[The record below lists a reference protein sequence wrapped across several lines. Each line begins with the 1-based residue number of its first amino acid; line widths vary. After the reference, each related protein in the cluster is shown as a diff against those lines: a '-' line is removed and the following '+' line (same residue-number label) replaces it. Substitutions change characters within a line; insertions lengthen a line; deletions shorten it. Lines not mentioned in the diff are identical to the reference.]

1 MAIDKNFVVKNGL
14 EVNDILLHADP
25 VTNKIG
31 IGTDIPEYLLD
42 VREIPLPGIA
52 VSGISTQTVAFFR
65 GNVTIQG
72 NLDVANDEINVNFAD
87 LTTLVG
93 ESVSYN
99 IGTITNFTAVIAGI
113 DTLNV
118 KTINAG
124 PGVASFPLIQA
135 GIVTISDKLD
145 ISTGINTDAYAIID
159 DLRGLE
165 FNYNKGTIGTARID
179 AGFATDFTVGT
190 GIGSEN
196 GALRAYVGFITDLYV
211 TNSLSITT
219 STGGGSATIDDL
231 KGAKLDYD
239 EGYFDNLYAQSGI
252 VTNITGT
259 AITYTNAKFDTIN
272 VDVKATIDDLE
283 VGIATISYADID
295 NLVVGIATVT
305 DSLYVNKLYDTG
317 DGTPLDVPAYGNFG
331 QYLRSKGPNGVEWYD
346 FGVFKT
352 KQVFTATDG
361 QTEFGGFRYN
371 IQTLNDPPRAGIGTN
386 PVALYLEVFVNGIKL
401 IEGDDYIATNGSGI
415 GVGLTLT
422 SPTGLGDI
430 VEVAATFDD
439 DLLLIDG
446 ATITVSEKGAS
457 PGIASYI
464 DFTDNMFVLGQGSGG
479 ITTVGVALSGTY
491 DISVLGISSFADEIF
506 ISPISIANTFYALN
520 LTDLTGGIGTYK
532 KTYVD
537 ADGAP
542 LIYFPLGAR
551 LGIGVTVLEDYNLTA
566 AIDAKIGNIALETNT
581 LTGEAKI
588 RPVQSVVSL
597 ASTDRIT
604 IGSSL
609 TVEDDYFGNGDTL
622 VGIVTQIVP
631 GIGVNVF
638 GTQDLISGPGKGI
651 VKIDAYR
658 PIGKT
663 IYVAQTGNDN
673 NTGLAEN
680 YPKRT
685 IKAAAAAA
693 LTGDTIKVYPGVYVE
708 ENPILLKK
716 TVSVEGTELRNC
728 VVTPKYPN
736 QDLFFVNNGCHL
748 TDLSF
753 IGPQMTD
760 GAAIV
765 SFERL
770 LGVSTGR
777 YFDAAR
783 MIRYNLDY
791 IASEAVGFLTSG
803 YSGFAGNHREQ
814 DAGRTLDLNLD
825 FIAEETVGYLYSPD
839 YNAKDSLGN
848 PTGLALTTAGLIP
861 AVSPPIGVSVND
873 YIKQSCKDDIK
884 DIIRSLSND
893 LKAGSNRNSIGAG
906 LSYYDESGNL
916 LHITGTAGNGVPGY
930 PTPVSIKFATIDA
943 INYAV
948 GIATNVIDNVDYAS
962 KPGITTYSTLT
973 QDFSYTPTIVGG
985 GCTEVRNKTVSLAST
1000 ITSILDDYANLVG
1013 ITTIYGVNIDSR
1025 ACAKDIRDIWRGIC
1039 FDITRGGNSKS
1050 VASGKAYYDESGNLL
1065 PGILKNPEEQ
1075 AQTIATLE
1083 HSFKIA
1089 RAVVNNVSWGGFAAD
1104 PSAAPIDV
1112 AFAEYDYTTGITT
1125 ITTNGPHGLSIDDPT
1140 KIVGLAWTCTY
1151 DGGLTPV
1158 VFPRESD
1165 YGTVY
1170 QVRSV
1175 VGVNT
1180 FTFIGV
1186 ASTTPHFYTSGGTI
1200 QKLKNFQDKFSQI
1213 KDLGIQP
1220 DPATGFNESIA
1231 SCANVVSALHSCIGV
1246 VTSIVGNGFAAF
1258 SGFSTTYPGN
1268 AGFGFTTVA
1277 LVDNAQ
1283 YDNLS
1288 GIATVSAPGLIVKKG
1303 DLIEMRDLTFSC
1315 SSGGAPSTQKFPSG
1329 RFGYDFNVDKI
1340 NPDGT
1345 FVVNVGVS
1353 TLPHDYVF
1361 GGFVVDRSVG
1371 VLTASYD
1378 NVTGITT
1385 IIAPGSKIKV
1395 GDLVTLRDLTFSCSS
1410 GGAPSTQEFPSGNE
1424 GFVFRVDSVT
1434 GGDADGSDTFTVR
1447 VGSSTI
1453 PHEYIGGGVIYPPF
1467 SKGVGNVLQGPY
1479 VRNCTNFIPGSI
1491 GMLVDGVNAEPGD
1504 DFDVGVTG
1512 AMSVDSY
1519 TQYNQGGIGVSITN
1533 GAYCQLVSIFTICN
1547 DTAIYTATGGQC
1559 DITNSNSSFGRLG
1572 LVSVG
1577 VGDNTSKSIYR
1588 YTGKVINNRDGKA
1601 PEAEQA
1607 EITVSGI
1614 GSYRPY
1620 DGQALYFGELYY
1632 TVQRVE
1638 VTDGGS
1644 GYIEDNPPTVTFSS
1658 PEGDNGITA
1667 EAIATVQ
1674 NGKVIAVDLVST
1686 GTQYLNPPTISFS
1699 GGGGVGAGA
1708 SATAIMTPIYY
1719 TIESATLPQA
1729 GISTIIL
1736 NTNLNNNVSVGTT
1749 VYFSRLSLQIASS
1762 HSFEWVGAGNEILK
1776 AKPGLGGV
1784 VIQEN
1789 EVVKIDG
1796 GEIVYTSTDQAGNFK
1811 IGDGVTVNQ
1820 LTGTVTGRAFNQSL
1834 LNTVTP
1840 LIIALGK

>member
-52 VSGISTQTVAFFR
+52 ATTGVSTQTVAFFR

-72 NLDVANDEINVNFAD
+72 NLDVADDQINVNFAD

-99 IGTITNFTAVIAGI
+99 IGTITNFTSINAGI
-113 DTLNV
+113 DTLTV
-118 KTINAG
+118 KSINAG
-124 PGVASFPLIQA
+124 PGIASIPLIKS
-135 GIVTISDKLD
+135 GILTVTEKLD
-145 ISTGINTDAYAIID
+145 LSEGVGVGTIKPYAVID
-159 DLRGLE
+159 DLRGKE
-165 FNYNKGTIGTARID
+165 FNYDEGNISTARIN
-179 AGFATDFTVGT
+179 AGFATNFNV
-190 GIGSEN
+190 
-196 GALRAYVGFITDLYV
+196 VGFIATTGFATEFVV
-211 TNSLSITT
+211 TNNLAITT
-219 STGGGSATIDDL
+219 ANPGSYAVIDDL
-231 KGAKLDYD
+231 RGFNLDYD
-239 EGYFDNLYAQSGI
+239 QGTIDKLQVAIGTITVASGSTAIFDDARFDN
-252 VTNITGT
+252 V
-259 AITYTNAKFDTIN
+259 N
-272 VDVKATIDDLE
+272 VDVTANVNEVNVAIGTIQRAFVNELD
-283 VGIATISYADID
+283 
-295 NLVVGIATVT
+295 VGIATVT
-305 DSLYVNKLYDTG
+305 DSIYIQKLYDSG
-317 DGTPLDVPAYGNFG
+317 DGTPLDPPAYGNFG
-331 QYLRSKGPNGVEWYD
+331 QYLKSKGPAGVEWES
-346 FGVFKT
+346 FGVLRNREVIST
-352 KQVFTATDG
+352 GAGD
-361 QTEFGGFRYN
+361 TEFAFQYDLS
-371 IQTLNDPPRAGIGTN
+371 TLGDPPGIGIGTN
-386 PVALYLEVFVNGIKL
+386 PEALYLDVYLNGVKL
-401 IEGDDYIATNGSGI
+401 IQGVDYIANNGI
-415 GVGLTLT
+415 GITLT
-422 SPTGLGDI
+422 TPTALNDQLELNALI
-430 VEVAATFDD
+430 DN
-439 DLLLIDG
+439 DLILIDG

-457 PGIASYI
+457 PGISSYI
-464 DFTDNMFVLGQGSGG
+464 DFTDNMFVLGQGSNG

-491 DISVLGISSFADEIF
+491 DISVLGISSFADETF
-506 ISPISIANTFYALN
+506 INPISIANTFYALN
-520 LTDLTGGIGTYK
+520 LTDVTDGISTYK
-532 KTYVD
+532 QTYVD
-537 ADGAP
+537 YDGAP
-542 LIYFPLGAR
+542 LIYYPLGSR

-581 LTGEAKI
+581 VTGEAKI
-588 RPVQSVVSL
+588 RPTQSVVST
-597 ASTDRIT
+597 ATTDRIT

-609 TVEDDYFGNGDTL
+609 TVENDYFGNGDTL

-631 GIGVNVF
+631 GIGVDVF
-638 GTQDLISGPGKGI
+638 GTQDLTSGPGKGI

-663 IYVAQTGNDN
+663 IYVTQTGNDD

-728 VVTPKYPN
+728 VVTPKFPN
-736 QDLFFVNNGCHL
+736 QDLFFVNNGCHI

-753 IGPQMTD
+753 IGPDMTD

-783 MIRYNLDY
+783 LIRYNLDY
-791 IASEAVGFLTSG
+791 IAQEAVGFLTSG

-814 DAGRTLDLNLD
+814 DAARTLDLNLD
-825 FIAEETVGYLYSPD
+825 FIAEETIGYLYTD
-839 YNAKDSLGN
+839 YTGTNIVGN
-848 PTGLALTTAGLIP
+848 PTGAALTTAGVTVDLNNLLP
-861 AVSPPIGVSVND
+861 TD
-873 YIKQSCKDDIK
+873 TLETYIKRSCKDDIK
-884 DIIRSLSND
+884 DIVRTLSKD

-906 LSYYDESGNL
+906 LSYYDAGGSL
-916 LHITGTAGNGVPGY
+916 LHVTGVDANNN
-930 PTPVSIKFATIDA
+930 SIKFATMDA
-943 INYAV
+943 IEYAV
-948 GIATNVIDNVDYAS
+948 GIATYIIDNVDYS
-962 KPGITTYSTLT
+962 TQPGITTYSTLT
-973 QDFSYTPTIVGG
+973 QDFSYTPIIVGG
-985 GCTEVRNKTVSLAST
+985 GCTAVREKIVNRAGI
-1000 ITSILDDYANLVG
+1000 ITSILDNYSNLAG

-1025 ACAKDIRDIWRGIC
+1025 DCADDVKDIWKGVC
-1039 FDITRGGNSKS
+1039 FDITRGGNSRS

-1075 AQTIATLE
+1075 AQTVATLQ

-1089 RAVVNNVSWGGFAAD
+1089 RSVINNVTWGGFAAD
-1104 PSAAPIDV
+1104 SSQLPIDV
-1112 AFAEYDYTTGITT
+1112 LGAEYDNITGITT
-1125 ITTNGPHGLSIDDPT
+1125 ITTNGPHGLSVDDPT
-1140 KIVGLAWTCTY
+1140 KIVGLAWTCAY
-1151 DGGLTPV
+1151 SPLVPV

-1165 YGTVY
+1165 FGTVY
-1170 QVRSV
+1170 QVQSV
-1175 VGVNT
+1175 VGLNT

-1186 ASTTPHFYTSGGTI
+1186 ASTLPHTYNSGGTI
-1200 QKLKNFQDKFSQI
+1200 QKLKNFQNKFSQV

-1231 SCANVVSALHSCIGV
+1231 SCQNVVSALHSCIGV
-1246 VTSIVGNGFAAF
+1246 VTSIVQNGFAAF

-1268 AGFGFTTVA
+1268 GGFGFDTIA
-1277 LVDNAQ
+1277 LVDDAVYN
-1283 YDNLS
+1283 NLT
-1288 GIATVSAPGLIVKKG
+1288 GIATITSPGFNIKKG
-1303 DLIEMRDLTFSC
+1303 DLIEIRDLLFSC

-1329 RFGYDFNVDKI
+1329 KFGYDFNVDKI
-1340 NPDGT
+1340 NPDGSFT
-1345 FVVNVGVS
+1345 INVGVS
-1353 TLPHDYVF
+1353 TLEHTYVS
-1361 GGFVVDRSVG
+1361 GGFIVDRSIG
-1371 VLTASYD
+1371 VSTASYQET
-1378 NVTGITT
+1378 TGITT
-1385 IIAPGSKIKV
+1385 ITAPGAKVNV
-1395 GDLVTLRDLTFSCSS
+1395 GDLVTLRDLEFTCPS
-1410 GGAPSTQEFPSGNE
+1410 GAGTTTIYPTGNE
-1424 GFVFRVDSVT
+1424 GFIFRVESIT
-1434 GGDADGSDTFTVR
+1434 GGDADGSDTFAVR
-1447 VGSSTI
+1447 VGTSTI
-1453 PHEYIGGGVIYPPF
+1453 PHNYSTGGVIYPPY
-1467 SKGVGNVLQGPY
+1467 SKGVGPITQGPY
-1479 VRNCTNFIPGSI
+1479 VRNCTNFIPKSI

-1504 DFDVGVTG
+1504 KDDIGVTG

-1588 YTGKVINNRDGKA
+1588 YTGKTILNSDGNVPA
-1601 PEAEQA
+1601 AEQA

-1620 DGQALYFGELYY
+1620 DGQAIYFGELYS

-1644 GYIEDNPPTVTFSS
+1644 GYVEDNPPVVTFTD
-1658 PEGDNGITA
+1658 PTGENGITA
-1667 EAIATVQ
+1667 EAIATVE
-1674 NGKVIAVDLVST
+1674 NGKVVAVDLVST
-1686 GTQYLNPPTISFS
+1686 GTQYLTPPSISFT
-1699 GGGGVGAGA
+1699 GPGVGAT
-1708 SATAIMTPIYY
+1708 ATSIMTPIYY
-1719 TIESATLPQA
+1719 TIESATKPDA
-1729 GISTIIL
+1729 GISTIVL
-1736 NTNLNNNVSVGTT
+1736 NTNLNNTVSVGTT

-1762 HSFEWVGAGNEILK
+1762 HSFEWVGAGNDINR
-1776 AKPGLGGV
+1776 AKPALGGV

>member
-14 EVNDILLHADP
+14 EVNNILLHADP

-52 VSGISTQTVAFFR
+52 ATLGVSTQTVAFFR

-93 ESVSYN
+93 EYVNYN
-99 IGTITNFTAVIAGI
+99 IGTITNFTATIAGI

-135 GIVTISDKLD
+135 GIITVSDNLD
-145 ISTGINTDAYAIID
+145 IRNTGIYTDAYATIDDLRGEELKYNNAYISTAFINAGFSTRLDVTGNLYAQSGFATDFTVTNTLSITTAYPGSYAIID
-159 DLRGLE
+159 DLRGE
-165 FNYNKGTIGTARID
+165 
-179 AGFATDFTVGT
+179 
-190 GIGSEN
+190 E
-196 GALRAYVGFITDLYV
+196 
-211 TNSLSITT
+211 
-219 STGGGSATIDDL
+219 
-231 KGAKLDYD
+231 LDYD
-239 EGYFDNLYAQSGI
+239 YGAIDNLEVGLGTITVALGSTLTYNTGNFDEVITDSVNVGI
-252 VTNITGT
+252 
-259 AITYTNAKFDTIN
+259 ATIN
-272 VDVKATIDDLE
+272 KAKINELE
-283 VGIATISYADID
+283 VGIAT
-295 NLVVGIATVT
+295 VT
-305 DSLYVNKLYDTG
+305 NSLYVNKLYDTG
-317 DGTPLDVPAYGNFG
+317 NGTALDVPAYGNQG
-331 QYLRSKGPNGVEWYD
+331 QYLRSLGPNGVQWYD

-352 KQVFTATDG
+352 KQVFIATDG
-361 QTEFGGFRYN
+361 QTEFSGFRYN

-386 PVALYLEVFVNGIKL
+386 PVALYLEVFLNGVKL
-401 IEGDDYIATNGSGI
+401 IEGSDYIATNGSGV

-422 SPTGLGDI
+422 SPASLGDV

-439 DLLLIDG
+439 DLMLIDG

-491 DISVLGISSFADEIF
+491 DISVLGISSFTDEVF
-506 ISPISIANTFYALN
+506 INPISIANTFYALN
-520 LTDLTGGIGTYK
+520 LTNLTGGIGTYK
-532 KTYVD
+532 QTFVD
-537 ADGAP
+537 YDGAP
-542 LIYFPLGAR
+542 LIYYPLGSK
-551 LGIGVTVLEDYNLTA
+551 LGIGVTVLEDYNLTV

-588 RPVQSVVSL
+588 SPTQSVVS
-597 ASTDRIT
+597 SGTTDRIT

-609 TVEDDYFGNGDTL
+609 QVENDYFGNGDTL

-631 GIGVNVF
+631 GIGIDVF
-638 GTQDLISGPGKGI
+638 GTQDLTSGPGKGV

-658 PIGKT
+658 PVGKT
-663 IYVAQTGNDN
+663 IYVSQTGNDD

-685 IKAAAAAA
+685 IKSAASAA
-693 LTGDTIKVYPGVYVE
+693 LTGDTIKVFPGVYVE

-803 YSGFAGNHREQ
+803 FSGFAGNHREQ
-814 DAGRTLDLNLD
+814 DAARTLDLNLD
-825 FIAEETVGYLYSPD
+825 FIAEETVGYLYND
-839 YNAKDSLGN
+839 YNGINLSGN
-848 PTGLALTTAGLIP
+848 PTGFALTTT
-861 AVSPPIGVSVND
+861 GVSVD
-873 YIKQSCKDDIK
+873 LSKLLPDDTLETYIKRSCKDDIK
-884 DIIRSLSND
+884 DVIRSISND
-893 LKAGSNRNSIGAG
+893 LKAGSNRSSIGAG
-906 LSYYDESGNL
+906 KSYYSDTGTL
-916 LHITGTAGNGVPGY
+916 LHITGVDGNGN
-930 PTPVSIKFATIDA
+930 SIKFATRDA

-948 GIATNVIDNVDYAS
+948 GIATYVIDNLNYAS
-962 KPGITTYSTLT
+962 QPGITTYSTFT
-973 QDFSYTPTIVGG
+973 QDFSYAPIIVGG
-985 GCTEVRNKTVSLAST
+985 GCTEVRNKSVSLAST
-1000 ITSILDDYANLVG
+1000 ITSILDNYANLAG

-1025 ACAKDIRDIWRGIC
+1025 ACAKDVRDIWRGIC

-1089 RAVVNNVSWGGFAAD
+1089 RSVVNNVSWGGFPADTTAD
-1104 PSAAPIDV
+1104 PINVS
-1112 AFAEYDYTTGITT
+1112 FAEYDHTTGITT
-1125 ITTNGPHGLSIDDPT
+1125 ITTSGPHGLSIDDPT
-1140 KIVGLAWTCTY
+1140 KIVGLAWTCAYVGAGTSQ
-1151 DGGLTPV
+1151 V

-1200 QKLKNFQDKFSQI
+1200 QKLKNFQNKFSQI

-1220 DPATGFNESIA
+1220 DPATGFNDSLA

-1268 AGFGFTTVA
+1268 TGYGFTSTV
-1277 LVDNAQ
+1277 LVDGAE

-1288 GIATVSAPGLIVKKG
+1288 GKATISAPGLVVKKG
-1303 DLIEMRDLTFSC
+1303 DLIEIRDLSFSC
-1315 SSGGAPSTQKFPSG
+1315 SSGGSPSVQKFPSG
-1329 RFGYDFNVDKI
+1329 KYGYDFNVDKI

-1345 FVVNVGVS
+1345 FVINVGVS
-1353 TLPHDYVF
+1353 TLEHTYVT
-1361 GGFVVDRSVG
+1361 GGFVVDRSIG
-1371 VLTASYD
+1371 VTTASYD
-1378 NVTGITT
+1378 NTTGITT
-1385 IIAPGSKIKV
+1385 ITATGAKILV
-1395 GDLVTLRDLTFSCSS
+1395 GDLVTLRDLEFSCPS
-1410 GGAPSTQEFPSGNE
+1410 GAGTTTLYPTGNE
-1424 GFVFRVDSVT
+1424 GFIFRVDSIT

-1447 VGSSTI
+1447 VGTSTI
-1453 PHEYIGGGVIYPPF
+1453 PHTYTGNGVIYPPF

-1547 DTAIYTATGGQC
+1547 DIAIFTGTGGQC

-1588 YTGKVINNRDGKA
+1588 YTGKIINNRDGNA
-1601 PEAEQA
+1601 PAAEQA

-1638 VTDGGS
+1638 VTEGGS
-1644 GYIEDNPPTVTFSS
+1644 GYIEDNPPTVTFGP
-1658 PEGDNGITA
+1658 PEGENGITA
-1667 EAIATVQ
+1667 EAIATVE
-1674 NGKVIAVDLVST
+1674 NGRVVAIDLVST
-1686 GTQYLNPPTISFS
+1686 GTQYLNPPTITFS

-1708 SATAIMTPIYY
+1708 SATSIMTPIYY

>member
-14 EVNDILLHADP
+14 EVNNILLHADP

-52 VSGISTQTVAFFR
+52 ATTGVSTQTVAFFR

-72 NLDVANDEINVNFAD
+72 NLDVANDQINVNFAD

-93 ESVSYN
+93 EYVSYN
-99 IGTITNFTAVIAGI
+99 IGTITNLTASIAGI

-118 KTINAG
+118 KSINAG

-135 GIVTISDKLD
+135 GIVTISDNLD
-145 ISTGINTDAYAIID
+145 IRNTGIYPDAYATIDDLRGEKLGYNNAYITTAFINAGLATRFEASNLYVQSGFATDFTVINTLSITTAYPGSYAIID
-159 DLRGLE
+159 DLRGE
-165 FNYNKGTIGTARID
+165 
-179 AGFATDFTVGT
+179 
-190 GIGSEN
+190 E
-196 GALRAYVGFITDLYV
+196 
-211 TNSLSITT
+211 
-219 STGGGSATIDDL
+219 
-231 KGAKLDYD
+231 LDYD
-239 EGYFDNLYAQSGI
+239 YGA
-252 VTNITGT
+252 
-259 AITYTNAKFDTIN
+259 
-272 VDVKATIDDLE
+272 
-283 VGIATISYADID
+283 ID
-295 NLVVGIATVT
+295 NLVVGLGTITVAVGSTLTYTTGNFEEVITDSLNVDIGTIDDASINELEVGIVTVT

-317 DGTPLDVPAYGNFG
+317 DGTPFDVPAYGNQG
-331 QYLRSKGPNGVEWYD
+331 QYLRSLGPNGVQWYD

-352 KQVFTATDG
+352 KQVFTATEG

-386 PVALYLEVFVNGIKL
+386 PVALYLEVFLNGVKL
-401 IEGDDYIATNGSGI
+401 IEGSDYIATNGSGV

-422 SPTGLGDI
+422 SAASLDDVI
-430 VEVAATFDD
+430 EVAATFDD

-446 ATITVSEKGAS
+446 ATITVSEKGAN

-464 DFTDNMFVLGQGSGG
+464 DFTDNMFVIGQGSGG
-479 ITTVGVALSGTY
+479 ITEVGVALSGTY
-491 DISVLGISSFADEIF
+491 DISVLGISSFTDETLIN
-506 ISPISIANTFYALN
+506 PISVANTFYALN
-520 LTDLTGGIGTYK
+520 LTNLTGGIGTYK
-532 KTYVD
+532 QTFVD
-537 ADGAP
+537 SDNTP
-542 LIYFPLGAR
+542 LLYYPSGSR

-566 AIDAKIGNIALETNT
+566 ADSAKIGNITLETNLT
-581 LTGEAKI
+581 TGEAKI
-588 RPVQSVVSL
+588 FPSVNKVSL

-609 TVEDDYFGNGDTL
+609 QVENDYFGNGDTL

-631 GIGVNVF
+631 GIGIDVF
-638 GTQDLISGPGKGI
+638 GTQDSTSGPGKGI
-651 VKIDAYR
+651 VKINAYR
-658 PIGKT
+658 PVGKT
-663 IYVAQTGNDN
+663 IYVSQNGNDD

-685 IKAAAAAA
+685 IKSAAAAA
-693 LTGDTIKVYPGVYVE
+693 LTGDTIKVFPGVYVE

-803 YSGFAGNHREQ
+803 FSGFAGNHREQ
-814 DAGRTLDLNLD
+814 DAARTLDLNLD
-825 FIAEETVGYLYSPD
+825 FIAEETVGYLYNGYTGIDTS
-839 YNAKDSLGN
+839 GN
-848 PTGLALTTAGLIP
+848 PTGAGLTISGPIFDAVIP
-861 AVSPPIGVSVND
+861 RLSPGDSIISYV
-873 YIKQSCKDDIK
+873 KRSCKDDIK
-884 DIIRSLSND
+884 DVIRSISND

-906 LSYYDESGNL
+906 KSYYSDTGTL
-916 LHITGTAGNGVPGY
+916 LHITGVDPNGN
-930 PTPVSIKFATIDA
+930 SIKFATRDA

-948 GIATNVIDNVDYAS
+948 GIATYIIDNVDYAS
-962 KPGITTYSTLT
+962 QPGITTYSTFT
-973 QDFSYTPTIVGG
+973 QDFSYAPIIVGG

-1000 ITSILDDYANLVG
+1000 ITSILDDYANLAG

-1025 ACAKDIRDIWRGIC
+1025 ACAKDVRDIWRGIC

-1089 RAVVNNVSWGGFAAD
+1089 RSVVNNVSWGGFPAD
-1104 PSAAPIDV
+1104 TTAAPIDV
-1112 AFAEYDYTTGITT
+1112 SFAEYDHTTGITT
-1125 ITTNGPHGLSIDDPT
+1125 ITTSGPHGLSIDDPT
-1140 KIVGLAWTCTY
+1140 KIVGLAWTCAY
-1151 DGGLTPV
+1151 DPLTPLI
-1158 VFPRESD
+1158 FPRESD

-1170 QVRSV
+1170 QVKSV

-1186 ASTTPHFYTSGGTI
+1186 ASTLPHFYTSGGTI
-1200 QKLKNFQDKFSQI
+1200 QKLKNFQNKFSQI

-1220 DPATGFNESIA
+1220 DPATGFNDSLA
-1231 SCANVVSALHSCIGV
+1231 SCANVLSAMHSCIGV

-1268 AGFGFTTVA
+1268 TGYGFTSTV
-1277 LVDNAQ
+1277 LVDGAE

-1288 GIATVSAPGLIVKKG
+1288 GITTISAPGLVVKKG
-1303 DLIEMRDLTFSC
+1303 DLIEVRDLLFSC
-1315 SSGGAPSTQKFPSG
+1315 SSGGSPSVQKFPSG
-1329 RFGYDFNVDKI
+1329 KYGYDFNVTKI

-1345 FVVNVGVS
+1345 FVINVGVS
-1353 TLPHDYVF
+1353 TLAHTYVTGG
-1361 GGFVVDRSVG
+1361 GGFVVDRSIG
-1371 VLTASYD
+1371 VTTASYD
-1378 NVTGITT
+1378 NTTGITT
-1385 IIAPGSKIKV
+1385 ITATGARIKV

-1447 VGSSTI
+1447 VGTSAI
-1453 PHEYIGGGVIYPPF
+1453 PHTYTGNGVIYPPF
-1467 SKGVGNVLQGPY
+1467 SKGVGNILQGPY

-1547 DTAIYTATGGQC
+1547 DLAIFTGTGGQC

-1588 YTGKVINNRDGKA
+1588 YTGKIINNRDGKA
-1601 PEAEQA
+1601 PAAEQA

-1638 VTDGGS
+1638 VTEGGS
-1644 GYIEDNPPTVTFSS
+1644 GYIEDNPPAVTFGP
-1658 PEGDNGITA
+1658 PEGENGITA
-1667 EAIATVQ
+1667 EAIATVE
-1674 NGKVIAVDLVST
+1674 NGRVVAVDLVST
-1686 GTQYLNPPTISFS
+1686 GTQYLNPPTITFS
-1699 GGGGVGAGA
+1699 GGGVGAGA

>member
-14 EVNDILLHADP
+14 EVNNILLHADP
-25 VTNKIG
+25 TTNKIG

-52 VSGISTQTVAFFR
+52 ASGISTTTVAFFR

-93 ESVSYN
+93 ESVNYN
-99 IGTITNFTAVIAGI
+99 IGTITRFTSVIAGI

-124 PGVASFPLIQA
+124 PGIASFPLVKA
-135 GIVTISDKLD
+135 GIITVTNNLD
-145 ISTGINTDAYAIID
+145 IRGSAYATIDDLRGEKLNYNNAYITTAYITSGFATNFNVSTFIATTGFATNFTVTNNLAITTANPGSYAIID
-159 DLRGLE
+159 DLRG
-165 FNYNKGTIGTARID
+165 
-179 AGFATDFTVGT
+179 
-190 GIGSEN
+190 
-196 GALRAYVGFITDLYV
+196 
-211 TNSLSITT
+211 
-219 STGGGSATIDDL
+219 
-231 KGAKLDYD
+231 AKLDYNYG
-239 EGYFDNLYAQSGI
+239 E
-252 VTNITGT
+252 
-259 AITYTNAKFDTIN
+259 
-272 VDVKATIDDLE
+272 
-283 VGIATISYADID
+283 ID
-295 NLVVGIATVT
+295 NLVVGLGTITVATGSTLVYNNATITDLNTGSLTVGIATIDVAKINELEVGIVT
-305 DSLYVNKLYDTG
+305 VTNSLYVNKLYDTG
-317 DGTPLDVPAYGNFG
+317 DGTLLNPPAYGNSG
-331 QYLRSKGPNGVEWYD
+331 QYLKSLGPNGVEWES
-346 FGVFKT
+346 FGVLRNR
-352 KQVFTATDG
+352 QVINTAAG
-361 QTEFGGFRYN
+361 ETEFDFQYDLS
-371 IQTLNDPPRAGIGTN
+371 TLGDPPGIGIGTN
-386 PVALYLEVFVNGIKL
+386 PEALYLDVYLNGVKL
-401 IEGDDYIATNGSGI
+401 VQGVDYIATNGIGI
-415 GVGLTLT
+415 TLT
-422 SPTGLGDI
+422 TPTNLNDQLELTALI
-430 VEVAATFDD
+430 DN
-439 DLLLIDG
+439 DLILIDG

-479 ITTVGVALSGTY
+479 ITTVGVALTGTY
-491 DISVLGISSFADEIF
+491 DISVLGISSFAEEIF
-506 ISPISIANTFYALN
+506 INPISIANTFYALN
-520 LTDLTGGIGTYK
+520 LTNLTGGIGTYK
-532 KTYVD
+532 QTFVD
-537 ADGAP
+537 YDGAP
-542 LIYFPLGAR
+542 LIYYPLGSR
-551 LGIGVTVLEDYNLTA
+551 LGIGVTTLEDYNLTV

-588 RPVQSVVSL
+588 SPTQSTVSL
-597 ASTDRIT
+597 GTTDRIT

-609 TVEDDYFGNGDTL
+609 SVENDYFGNGDTL

-631 GIGVNVF
+631 GIGIDVF
-638 GTQDLISGPGKGI
+638 GTQDLTSGPGKGI

-663 IYVAQTGNDN
+663 IYVSQTGNDE

-685 IKAAAAAA
+685 IKSAAASA
-693 LTGDTIKVYPGVYVE
+693 LTGDTIKVFPGVYVE

-803 YSGFAGNHREQ
+803 FSGFAGNHREQ
-814 DAGRTLDLNLD
+814 DAARTLDLNLD
-825 FIAEETVGYLYSPD
+825 FIAEETIGYLYNG
-839 YNAKDSLGN
+839 YTGKDTSGN
-848 PTGLALTTAGLIP
+848 PTGFALTTN
-861 AVSPPIGVSVND
+861 SVVVD
-873 YIKQSCKDDIK
+873 LSKLLPGDTVDTYIKRSCKDDIK
-884 DIIRSLSND
+884 DIIRSISND

-906 LSYYDESGNL
+906 KSYYSDTGSP
-916 LHITGTAGNGVPGY
+916 LHITGTDFNGN
-930 PTPVSIKFATIDA
+930 SINFATRDA

-948 GIATNVIDNVDYAS
+948 GIATYVIDNIDYVS
-962 KPGITTYSTLT
+962 RPGITTYSTFT

-985 GCTEVRNKTVSLAST
+985 GCTEVRNKIVSLAST
-1000 ITSILDDYANLVG
+1000 ITNILASYSNLAG

-1025 ACAKDIRDIWRGIC
+1025 ACADDVRDIWRGIC

-1050 VASGKAYYDESGNLL
+1050 VASGKAYYDESGNLI
-1065 PGILKNPEEQ
+1065 PAILKNPEEQ

-1089 RAVVNNVSWGGFAAD
+1089 RSVVNNVSWGGFPAD
-1104 PSAAPIDV
+1104 SSAAPINV
-1112 AFAEYDYTTGITT
+1112 AFAEYDHTTGITT
-1125 ITTNGPHGLSIDDPT
+1125 ITTSGAHGLSVDDPT
-1140 KIVGLAWTCTY
+1140 KIVGLAWTCAYVGAGTSQ
-1151 DGGLTPV
+1151 V
-1158 VFPRESD
+1158 IFPRESD

-1200 QKLKNFQDKFSQI
+1200 QKLKNFQNKFSQL

-1220 DPATGFNESIA
+1220 DPATGFNESVA
-1231 SCANVVSALHSCIGV
+1231 SCANVVSALRSCIGI

-1268 AGFGFTTVA
+1268 TGFGFDSTV
-1277 LVDNAQ
+1277 LVDDAQ

-1288 GIATVSAPGLIVKKG
+1288 GITTISAPGFIVKKG
-1303 DLIEMRDLTFSC
+1303 DLVEIRDLVFSC
-1315 SSGGAPSTQKFPSG
+1315 SSGGSPSEQKFPSG
-1329 RFGYDFNVDKI
+1329 KYGYDFNVTKV

-1345 FVVNVGVS
+1345 FIINVGVS
-1353 TLPHDYVF
+1353 TLQHNYIR
-1361 GGFVVDRSVG
+1361 GGFVIDRSIG
-1371 VLTASYD
+1371 VTTASYD
-1378 NVTGITT
+1378 NTTGITT
-1385 IIAPGSKIKV
+1385 ITAPGAKILV
-1395 GDLVTLRDLTFSCSS
+1395 GDLVTLRDLEFQCSS
-1410 GGAPSTQEFPSGNE
+1410 GAATTTLYPTGNE
-1424 GFVFRVDSVT
+1424 GFIFRVDSIT

-1447 VGSSTI
+1447 VGTSTI
-1453 PHEYIGGGVIYPPF
+1453 PHNYVADTGVIYPPF

-1504 DFDVGVTG
+1504 DYDVGVTG

-1533 GAYCQLVSIFTICN
+1533 GSYCQLVSIFTICN
-1547 DTAIYTATGGQC
+1547 DLAIFTGTGGQC

-1588 YTGKVINNRDGKA
+1588 YTGKIITNSDGNA
-1601 PEAEQA
+1601 PVAEQA

-1638 VTDGGS
+1638 VTEGGS
-1644 GYIEDNPPTVTFSS
+1644 GYLDDNPPIVTFGP

-1667 EAIATVQ
+1667 EAIVTVE
-1674 NGKVIAVDLVST
+1674 NGSVIAVDLVSS
-1686 GTQYLNPPTISFS
+1686 GTQYLNPPSISFS

-1708 SATAIMTPIYY
+1708 SATPIMTPIYY
-1719 TIESATLPQA
+1719 TIESATLPVA

-1784 VIQEN
+1784 VVQEN

-1820 LTGTVTGRAFNQSL
+1820 LTGTVSGRAFNQSL

>member
-42 VREIPLPGIA
+42 VREIPLPGVA
-52 VSGISTQTVAFFR
+52 ATTGVSTQTVAFFR

-87 LTTLVG
+87 LTTLIG

-99 IGTITNFTAVIAGI
+99 IGTITNLTAINAGI
-113 DTLNV
+113 DTLTV
-118 KTINAG
+118 KNINAG
-124 PGVASFPLIQA
+124 PGVASFPLVQA
-135 GIVTISDKLD
+135 GIVTISDRLD
-145 ISTGINTDAYAIID
+145 ISNGINTNAYAVID
-159 DLRGLE
+159 DLRGEGL
-165 FNYNKGTIGTARID
+165 NYNSGFIDNLTINSGL
-179 AGFATDFTVGT
+179 ATNFTVGQ
-190 GIGSEN
+190 GGN
-196 GALRAYVGFITDLYV
+196 LRAFTGFITNLTV
-211 TNSLSITT
+211 EQNLSITT
-219 STGGGSATIDDL
+219 STGGGKGTIDDL
-231 KGAKLDYD
+231 SGLKLDYV
-239 EGYFDNLYAQSGI
+239 EGYFDNLYAQTGI
-252 VTNITGT
+252 VTNIAGT
-259 AITYTNAKFDTIN
+259 AITYTNARFDTIN
-272 VDVKATIDDLE
+272 VDIQAIIDDLN
-283 VGIATISYADID
+283 VGVATIGYANINRADI
-295 NLVVGIATVT
+295 GIATVT

-317 DGTPLDVPAYGNFG
+317 DGTPLDVPSYGNFG

-352 KQVFTATDG
+352 KQVFTATPG

-371 IQTLNDPPRAGIGTN
+371 LQTLNDPPRAGIGTN
-386 PVALYLEVFVNGIKL
+386 PVALYLEVFLNGIKL
-401 IEGDDYIATNGSGI
+401 IEGSDYIATNGSGV

-422 SPTGLGDI
+422 SPAAGGDI

-439 DLLLIDG
+439 DLILIDG

-457 PGIASYI
+457 PGISSYI

-491 DISVLGISSFADEIF
+491 DISVLGISSFADKTF
-506 ISPISIANTFYALN
+506 INPVSVANTFYALN
-520 LTDLTGGIGTYK
+520 LTDLTDGISTFK

-537 ADGAP
+537 NDGAP
-542 LIYFPLGAR
+542 LIYYPLGSR

-581 LTGEAKI
+581 ITGEAKI
-588 RPVQSVVSL
+588 RPTQSVVST
-597 ASTDRIT
+597 ATTDRIT

-609 TVEDDYFGNGDTL
+609 TVENDYFGNGDTL

-631 GIGVNVF
+631 GIGVDVF
-638 GTQDLISGPGKGI
+638 GTQDLTSGPGKGV

-663 IYVAQTGNDN
+663 IYVAQTGNDD

-693 LTGDTIKVYPGVYVE
+693 LFGDTIKVYPGVYVE

-728 VVTPKYPN
+728 VVTPKFPN
-736 QDLFFVNNGCHL
+736 QDLFFVNNGCHI

-753 IGPQMTD
+753 IGPDMTD

-783 MIRYNLDY
+783 LIRYNLDY
-791 IASEAVGFLTSG
+791 IARESVGFLTSG
-803 YSGFAGNHREQ
+803 YSGFAGTHREQ
-814 DAGRTLDLNLD
+814 DAARTLDLNLD

-839 YNAKDSLGN
+839 YDAKDQFGN
-848 PTGLALTTAGLIP
+848 PTGFALTTAGFIP
-861 AVSPPIGVSVND
+861 PISPPIGVSIND
-873 YIKQSCKDDIK
+873 YVKQSCKDDIK
-884 DIIRSLSND
+884 DIVRSLSND

-906 LSYYDESGNL
+906 LSYYDDAGNL

-930 PTPVSIKFATIDA
+930 TTPVSIKFATIDA

-962 KPGITTYSTLT
+962 LPGITTYSSFT
-973 QDFSYTPTIVGG
+973 QDFNYSPIIVGG
-985 GCTEVRNKTVSLAST
+985 GCTDVRLKTVSLAST
-1000 ITSILDDYANLVG
+1000 ITSILDNYANLAG
-1013 ITTIYGVNIDSR
+1013 ITTIYGVNLNTKD
-1025 ACAKDIRDIWRGIC
+1025 CADDIKDIWKGVC
-1039 FDITRGGNSKS
+1039 FDITRGGNSRS
-1050 VASGKAYYDESGNLL
+1050 VTSGKAYYDESGNLL

-1075 AQTIATLE
+1075 AQTVATLQ

-1089 RAVVNNVSWGGFAAD
+1089 RSVINNVTWGGFAAD
-1104 PSAAPIDV
+1104 PTQLPIDV
-1112 AFAEYDYTTGITT
+1112 LGAEYDNVTGITT
-1125 ITTNGPHGLSIDDPT
+1125 ITTNGPHGLSVDDPT
-1140 KIVGLAWTCTY
+1140 KIVGLAWTCAY
-1151 DGGLTPV
+1151 SPLVPV

-1170 QVRSV
+1170 QVQSV

-1186 ASTTPHFYTSGGTI
+1186 ASTLPHVYNSGGTI
-1200 QKLKNFQDKFSQI
+1200 QKLKNFQNEFSQV

-1220 DPATGFNESIA
+1220 DPATGFNESVA
-1231 SCANVVSALHSCIGV
+1231 SCQNVVSAIHSCIGV
-1246 VTSIVGNGFAAF
+1246 VTSIVQNGFAAF

-1268 AGFGFTTVA
+1268 AGFGFTTIA
-1277 LVDNAQ
+1277 LVDDAS

-1288 GIATVSAPGLIVKKG
+1288 GKATIRAPGLNVKKG
-1303 DLIEMRDLTFSC
+1303 DLIEIRDLTFSC

-1345 FVVNVGVS
+1345 FVINVGVS
-1353 TLPHDYVF
+1353 TLEHTYF
-1361 GGFVVDRSVG
+1361 TGGFVVDRSIG
-1371 VLTASYD
+1371 VSTASYQET
-1378 NVTGITT
+1378 TGITT
-1385 IIAPGSKIKV
+1385 ITAPGAKVKV

-1424 GFVFRVDSVT
+1424 GFIFRVESIT
-1434 GGDADGSDTFTVR
+1434 GGDADGSDTFAVR
-1447 VGSSTI
+1447 VGTSTI
-1453 PHEYIGGGVIYPPF
+1453 PHTYDSGGVIYPPY
-1467 SKGVGNVLQGPY
+1467 SKGVGPITQGPY
-1479 VRNCTNFIPGSI
+1479 VRNCTNFIPKSI

-1504 DFDVGVTG
+1504 KDDIGVTG

-1588 YTGKVINNRDGKA
+1588 YTGKTILNSDGNVPA
-1601 PEAEQA
+1601 AEQA

-1620 DGQALYFGELYY
+1620 DGQAIYFGELYS

-1644 GYIEDNPPTVTFSS
+1644 GYVEDNPPVVTFTD
-1658 PEGDNGITA
+1658 PIGQNGITA
-1667 EAIATVQ
+1667 EAIATVE
-1674 NGKVIAVDLVST
+1674 NGKVVSVDLVST
-1686 GTQYLNPPTISFS
+1686 GTQYLTPPSISFS
-1699 GGGGVGAGA
+1699 GPGVGAT
-1708 SATAIMTPIYY
+1708 ATSIMTPIYY
-1719 TIESATLPQA
+1719 TIESATKPVA

-1736 NTNLNNNVSVGTT
+1736 NTNLNNTVSVGTT

-1762 HSFEWVGAGNEILK
+1762 HSFEWVGAGNDINR
-1776 AKPGLGGV
+1776 AKPALGGV